1 MEKKLILVVDDEIG
15 ILKFLKANLEDHGY
29 DVLTAMDGAEAIATF
44 EMNMPNLVILD
55 ITMPKMD
62 GFEVCHRIRE
72 WSQVPII
79 VLSVRLDGKDKVKLL
94 DLGADD
100 YITKPFDADELI
112 ARVRAVL
119 RRSEP
124 VSSSQAKP
132 AVAIGDLEINFAQR
146 RVALAGEEVQLTPTE
161 YNLLQELILNAG
173 KVLTH
178 SHLLK
183 KIWGLEY
190 GDEINYLHTFIGR
203 IRYKLEPNSSEPM
216 YIITMPGVG
225 YRFNNLT

>member
-1 MEKKLILVVDDEIG
+1 MLKKLILVVDDEIG
-15 ILKFLKANLEDHGY
+15 VLKFLKANLEGNGY
-29 DVLTAMDGAEAIATF
+29 SVVTATDGAEAIDAF
-44 EMNMPNLVILD
+44 DMNLPNLVILD

-79 VLSVRLDGKDKVKLL
+79 VLSARLDGKDKIKLL

-124 VSSSQAKP
+124 VSSAQSKP
-132 AVAIGDLEINFAQR
+132 SVSIGDLEINFAQR
-146 RVALAGEEVQLTPTE
+146 RVALAGEEVQLTPLE
-161 YNLLQELILNAG
+161 YNLLQELVLNAG

-178 SHLLK
+178 RHLLNK
-183 KIWGLEY
+183 VWGPEY
-190 GDEINYLHTFIGR
+190 GDETDYLHTFIRR
-203 IRYKLEPNSSEPM
+203 IRRKLEPNSPEPL
-216 YIITMPGVG
+216 YIFTVPGVG
-225 YRFNNLT
+225 YRFRN

>member
-1 MEKKLILVVDDEIG
+1 MVKKLILVVDDEIG

-44 EMNMPNLVILD
+44 EMNMPNLVVLD

-62 GFEVCHRIRE
+62 GFEVCRRVRE

-79 VLSVRLDGKDKVKLL
+79 VLSARLAGEDKVELL

-100 YITKPFDADELI
+100 YITKPFYADELI
-112 ARVRAVL
+112 ARVSAVL

-124 VSSSQAKP
+124 VSSAQTKP
-132 AVAIGDLEINFAQR
+132 SVSIGDLEINFAQR
-146 RVALAGEEVQLTPTE
+146 RVALSGEDIQLTPTE
-161 YNLLQELILNAG
+161 YNLLQELALNAG

-183 KIWGLEY
+183 KVWGPEY
-190 GDEINYLHTFIGR
+190 GGETDYLHTFIR
-203 IRYKLEPNSSEPM
+203 RLRRKLEPDSPEPL
-216 YIITMPGVG
+216 YIITVPGVG
-225 YRFNNLT
+225 YRFKN